1 MNKLKQLRKANGLTQ
16 MEMAKKLGI
25 SDSYYC
31 QIENGK
37 RRMSLKTALDIAAIL
52 KVTPNDLFLSSDFA
66 ECQEKSQTKAG

>member
-25 SDSYYC
+25 SESYYC
-31 QIENGK
+31 QIENGT

-52 KVTPNDLFLSSDFA
+52 KVTPNDLFLPSNFA
-66 ECQEKSQTKAG
+66 ERQEKHQTKAG